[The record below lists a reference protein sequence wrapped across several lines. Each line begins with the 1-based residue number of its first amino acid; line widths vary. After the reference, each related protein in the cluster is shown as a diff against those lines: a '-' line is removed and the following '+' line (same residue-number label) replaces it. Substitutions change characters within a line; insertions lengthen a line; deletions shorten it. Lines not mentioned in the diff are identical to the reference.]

1 MNSRTKKLKLW
12 EPTKATTGSPSST
25 ATRTMKYIPPEL
37 KLPHKGSDNRG
48 SADVAGSHGT
58 ICHSQSTST
67 GWLQSQGAARSQKKI
82 NIIKKKK
89 AQLPKEKKSTQAQ
102 EEEETYAVTRQP
114 QELKHTWLHHR
125 QVEVIAFYQPRK
137 CRGLTFCQQIL
148 LYCSGALNILNN
160 VKCTSNCNKT

>member
-1 MNSRTKKLKLW
+1 ML
-12 EPTKATTGSPSST
+12 
-25 ATRTMKYIPPEL
+25 
-37 KLPHKGSDNRG
+37 
-48 SADVAGSHGT
+48 
-58 ICHSQSTST
+58 
-67 GWLQSQGAARSQKKI
+67 QGAMGPSATPKAQAQDDFRAKVQWGHKKKY
-82 NIIKKKK
+82 NKKKK